1 MKLVTALVAL
11 GLLASL
17 IESCR
22 QDQQGAV
29 VDDCLARTHKTQAQC
44 EEAP

>member
-1 MKLVTALVAL
+1 MRLVTALVAL

-17 IESCR
+17 IESC
-22 QDQQGAV
+22 QQGAD
-29 VDDCLARTHKTQAQC
+29 VDDCLARTYKTQRQC

>member
-1 MKLVTALVAL
+1 MKLVIGLVAL

-17 IESCR
+17 IESC
-22 QDQQGAV
+22 QHSAAV
-29 VDDCLARTHKTQAQC
+29 ADCLARTYKTQAQC

>member
-1 MKLVTALVAL
+1 MRLVTALVAL

-17 IESCR
+17 IESCQR
-22 QDQQGAV
+22 GAAV
-29 VDDCLARTHKTQAQC
+29 ADCLARTYKTQQQC

>member
-1 MKLVTALVAL
+1 MRLVTALVVL

-17 IESCR
+17 IESC
-22 QDQQGAV
+22 QHGAA
-29 VDDCLARTHKTQAQC
+29 VDDCLARTYKTQQQC